1 MCGQI
6 KCQHIHCI
14 TLYTY
19 NAGIAVVGID
29 KDASKNVYAAHKY
42 TFTLI
47 IWLSAIHLIYGN
59 VRTIIITTISQCL
72 GYDIGGKVQCES
84 DSITNAKSCC

>member
-1 MCGQI
+1 MHIVCFFFLTCSSMCGQI
-6 KCQHIHCI
+6 KYQHIHCI

-29 KDASKNVYAAHKY
+29 KDASKMFYVAHKY
-42 TFTLI
+42 TFTA
-47 IWLSAIHLIYGN
+47 SAIHLIYGN

-72 GYDIGGKVQCES
+72 GYWGKS
-84 DSITNAKSCC
+84 SL